1 MFRFIPNANLNAL
14 AAGALLLATAGTWA
28 SAAPLPM
35 LIPCAER
42 EEVVDILGKQY
53 GELRRGLGLTLGGQ
67 LLEIFVAKN
76 GHWSALLSYSD
87 GKTCMIA
94 AGEGWQDEPIV
105 AGEHS

>member
-1 MFRFIPNANLNAL
+1 MFRFIRNTTRNAL
-14 AAGALLLATAGTWA
+14 APAALLLATAGTWA
-28 SAAPLPM
+28 GAAPLPM

-42 EEVVDILGKQY
+42 EEVVGVLGKQY
-53 GELRRGLGLTLGGQ
+53 GEQRRGLGTTLGGQ

-94 AGEGWQDEPIV
+94 AGEGWQEEAIV
-105 AGEHS
+105 AEDQS

>member
-14 AAGALLLATAGTWA
+14 AAAALLLATAGSWA
-28 SAAPLPM
+28 GAAPLPM

-42 EEVVDILGKQY
+42 AEVVDILGKQY

-94 AGEGWQDEPIV
+94 AGEGWQDEPI
-105 AGEHS
+105 ATGEQS